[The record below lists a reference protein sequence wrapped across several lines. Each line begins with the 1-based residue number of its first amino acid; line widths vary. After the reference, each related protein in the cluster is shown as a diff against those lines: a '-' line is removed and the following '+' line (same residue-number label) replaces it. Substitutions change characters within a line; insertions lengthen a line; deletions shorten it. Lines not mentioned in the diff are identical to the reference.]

1 VIAAALAHERAGEQ
15 MPGLVGTVSD
25 TRRRV
30 DALMRRKPA
39 LADEVTAAEGL
50 VRHHT
55 RRRDDAAELLRVA
68 GLSTTIDGPVP
79 TEDEGAI
86 RERLASVEE
95 ALANAAVD
103 PELHEQLQRT
113 RRHLS
118 NLDAQLDADPD
129 RRRRAERFAA
139 SDGARHPIAL
149 AESVES
155 ATQQEAHAREE
166 YARAR
171 ATADRTE
178 EEYERLVEDRS
189 SDRSSPDLDGIPA
202 AGLVAT
208 VDDADRFAEQLDA
221 LAPSC
226 SPRSGPR
233 NAWPRRQMIQL
244 GPPSSPQ
251 RWSTHR

>member
-1 VIAAALAHERAGEQ
+1 VIAAARAHERAGEQ

-30 DALMRRKPA
+30 DALRRRKPA

-155 ATQQEAHAREE
+155 PPSRKRMLAKSTPEPGRQPIVRKRSTSDWWRIALRIAHP
-166 YARAR
+166 
-171 ATADRTE
+171 RTSTGS
-178 EEYERLVEDRS
+178 RRPVWSPPSMTPTGSRS
-189 SDRSSPDLDGIPA
+189 SSMHSLPA
-202 AGLVAT
+202 VRHAAVRGT
-208 VDDADRFAEQLDA
+208 PGQGGR
-221 LAPSC
+221 
-226 SPRSGPR
+226 
-233 NAWPRRQMIQL
+233 
-244 GPPSSPQ
+244 
-251 RWSTHR
+251 